1 MAAINFLYY
10 CSIVNVQNALRN
22 VVKAWTDANR
32 PFDDTEVRDFISQ
45 AFGEL
50 NAALATG
57 GYTLP
62 VTNSTKTTI
71 TGAVTASDNIT
82 VEAVA
87 DASSFA
93 VGKTVRVHGPETT
106 GDDVYNDE
114 FVGIVL
120 ISSNNVTFEYFKLAY
135 DLGATME
142 LCTDGYLF
150 LRRALITGASF
161 YMLDS
166 LILGQAK
173 AENSR
178 VDNLEKRWNNIL
190 KDLRDR
196 KIKLDGLTA
205 DETFIATYQTDNP
218 DADDVGPIF
227 EIDQDF

>member
-10 CSIVNVQNALRN
+10 CSIVNVQNALKN
-22 VVKAWTDANR
+22 AVKSWSDALR

-71 TGAVTASDNIT
+71 TDEVTAADTVT

-87 DASSFA
+87 DASGFS
-93 VGKTVRVHGPETT
+93 VGKTVRIHGPAAGTI
-106 GDDVYNDE
+106 YNDE

-120 ISSNNVTFEYFKLAY
+120 IASNNVSLEYTKLAY
-135 DLGATME
+135 NSGATME

-161 YMLDS
+161 YVLDS

-190 KDLRDR
+190 KDLRER

-205 DETFIATYQTDNP
+205 DETFIATYQTDNS

>member
-10 CSIVNVQNALRN
+10 CSIVNVQNALKN
-22 VVKAWTDANR
+22 AVKSWSDANR

-62 VTNSTKTTI
+62 VTNSTKTTV
-71 TGAVTASDNIT
+71 TGALTAADTIKA
-82 VEAVA
+82 EAVA
-87 DASSFA
+87 DASGFS
-93 VGKTVRVHGPETT
+93 VGKTVRIHGPGT
-106 GDDVYNDE
+106 GTIYNDE

-120 ISSNNVTFEYFKLAY
+120 IASNTVSLEYIKLPYNA
-135 DLGATME
+135 GATME

-161 YMLDS
+161 YVLDS

-205 DETFIATYQTDNP
+205 DETFIETYQTNNP
-218 DADDVGPIF
+218 DAADVGPIF
-227 EIDQDF
+227 TIDMDL

>member
-10 CSIVNVQNALRN
+10 CSILNVQNALKN
-22 VVKAWTDANR
+22 AVKDWTDANR
-32 PFDDTEVRDFISQ
+32 PFDNTEIRDFVSQ

-50 NAALATG
+50 NAALSTG

-71 TGAVTASDNIT
+71 TGAVTAADT
-82 VEAVA
+82 VKAEAVA
-87 DASSFA
+87 DASGFS
-93 VGKTVRVHGPETT
+93 VGKTVRIHGPAT
-106 GDDVYNDE
+106 GTIYNDE

-120 ISSNNVTFEYFKLAY
+120 IASNTISFEYAKLDYNA
-135 DLGATME
+135 GATME

-150 LRRALITGASF
+150 LRRANITGASF
-161 YMLDS
+161 YVLDS
-166 LILGQAK
+166 LTMGQAK
-173 AENSR
+173 ATNDRLSR
-178 VDNLEKRWNNIL
+178 LEDRWNSIL
-190 KDLRDR
+190 EDLRER

-205 DETFIATYQTDNP
+205 DEIFIETYQTDNS